1 MLKVVKMSLKKY
13 KNKMRKD
20 EYISELEDILIGLLY
35 ELEVPTVRIMATMAI
50 IRAFHIEQ
58 EMINWVATFS
68 GKEDTLTIQAFMSKL
83 NELTDTTEM
92 E

>member
-1 MLKVVKMSLKKY
+1 MSEEVK
-13 KNKMRKD
+13 
-20 EYISELEDILIGLLY
+20 ELRSILIGLLY
-35 ELEVPTVRIMATMAI
+35 ELEVPTVRIMVTMAI

-68 GKEDTLTIQAFMSKL
+68 GKEDMLTTQAFMSKL
-83 NELTDTTEM
+83 NELTGTTET

>member
-1 MLKVVKMSLKKY
+1 MLKKVKMSLKKY

-68 GKEDTLTIQAFMSKL
+68 GKEDTLTTQAFMSKL
-83 NELTDTTEM
+83 NELTGTTET

>member
-1 MLKVVKMSLKKY
+1 MTEKNRELNRMLIRLL
-13 KNKMRKD
+13 D
-20 EYISELEDILIGLLY
+20 GLGQDR
-35 ELEVPTVRIMATMAI
+35 VQIMTLMAI

-68 GKEDTLTIQAFMSKL
+68 GKEDMLTTQAFMSKL
-83 NELTDTTEM
+83 NELTGTTET

>member
-1 MLKVVKMSLKKY
+1 MTEKNRELNRMLIRLL
-13 KNKMRKD
+13 D
-20 EYISELEDILIGLLY
+20 GLGQDR
-35 ELEVPTVRIMATMAI
+35 VQIMVTMAI

-58 EMINWVATFS
+58 EMINWIATFY